1 MTHVIM
7 CHDQPHSALHRSPLH
22 TAPARFLFLRL
33 FSAQPQPFLD
43 THLVKLCSGLLA
55 PAGRDGRKEFV
66 MSKLRLEPRERTE
79 LLAYLEALLGCVK
92 SLHAS
97 IGAVMADVA
106 AIRNTVFE
114 DAETSAYRR
123 K

>member
-1 MTHVIM
+1 
-7 CHDQPHSALHRSPLH
+7 
-22 TAPARFLFLRL
+22 
-33 FSAQPQPFLD
+33 
-43 THLVKLCSGLLA
+43 
-55 PAGRDGRKEFV
+55 

-79 LLAYLEALLGCVK
+79 LLAYFEAFLGCVK

-114 DAETSAYRR
+114 DAEEISVYRG
-123 K
+123 